1 MNLELFIAKKIHF
14 SKEGDREVTPPA
26 VRIAMIGIA
35 LGLAVM
41 ILSVAIVIGF
51 KKEVRNKVIGFGSHI
66 QITNFDSN
74 SSYESQPIAVSD
86 TLLNAL
92 DAFPGIRHVEKF
104 ATKLGILKTDQ
115 DFQGIVLKGVDTD
128 YDWTFFKDFHSIY
141 TISFDSINRIHCST
155 TASGL
160 YRLSASSRAYLPIF
174 FSFSQS

>member
-1 MNLELFIAKKIHF
+1 LYCHDRDRFGIG
-14 SKEGDREVTPPA
+14 GDDP
-26 VRIAMIGIA
+26 
-35 LGLAVM
+35 
-41 ILSVAIVIGF
+41 SVAIVIGF

-128 YDWTFFKDFHSIY
+128 M
-141 TISFDSINRIHCST
+141 
-155 TASGL
+155 SGL
-160 YRLSASSRAYLPIF
+160 SSRII
-174 FSFSQS
+174 

>member
-1 MNLELFIAKKIHF
+1 MAYVLKKGRSGESFDGVIKGAGSLSGKNVINEF
-14 SKEGDREVTPPA
+14 RAIYRQKEYISARRGIGEVTPPA

-115 DFQGIVLKGVDTD
+115 DFKG
-128 YDWTFFKDFHSIY
+128 
-141 TISFDSINRIHCST
+141 
-155 TASGL
+155 
-160 YRLSASSRAYLPIF
+160 LS
-174 FSFSQS
+174 